1 MVARMD
7 PTPIETA
14 IAGGLLGVAVGDALG
29 TTVEFMAPEEIRRR
43 FGVHREIVGGGPFGG
58 RPGQGTDDTDL
69 TWAVVAGYLEAEGG
83 NSLECLNAIARAFLE
98 WFDTTPQS
106 IGRTTFC
113 ALSELRAGGDPAACG
128 LTAESSCGNGSLMRA
143 LPTALIRADPERR
156 RRESELIS
164 AVTHAHRRCID
175 SCVAYNEIA
184 AALIDG
190 AAPAEAVAAAAA
202 LDLDPAVGAA
212 LKTPADRPVTEL
224 SAGGY
229 VIDSL
234 ACAVWAVQQPGTLES
249 VLVDLVNR
257 GDDADTVGAIAGGLL
272 GIVWGPAGIPTRWRD
287 RLEYADRF
295 MGAAAE
301 IARIR
306 GAR

>member
-69 TWAVVAGYLEAEGG
+69 TWAVVAGYLEAGG
-83 NSLECLNAIARAFLE
+83 DDSLECLNAIARTFLE
-98 WFDTTPQS
+98 WFDTAPQS
-106 IGRTTFC
+106 IGHTTFC
-113 ALSELRAGGDPAACG
+113 ALSELRAVGDPAACG
-128 LTAESSCGNGSLMRA
+128 LTSESSCGNGSLMRA
-143 LPTALIRADPERR
+143 LPTALIRADPARR

-224 SAGGY
+224 STGGY